1 MFTLAAAES
10 TTQVALISTGGTIA
24 VALIG
29 ALVELLR
36 RQNRAIEEVRENA
49 QEARDQVANTHSTNL
64 RDDLDDLHN
73 DVREVLRVL
82 GQHSEEIAGLRGDL
96 RQERRER
103 LAVADRLDDHITS
116 AA

>member
-1 MFTLAAAES
+1 M
-10 TTQVALISTGGTIA
+10 
-24 VALIG
+24 ALIG

>member
-1 MFTLAAAES
+1 MLMSVAEPAAN
-10 TTQVALISTGGTIA
+10 VALITTGGTVA

-36 RQNRAIEEVRENA
+36 RQHNAIAEVRENA
-49 QEARDQVANTHSTNL
+49 QEARDQVSNTHTTNL
-64 RDDLDDLHN
+64 RDDLDDLHE

-82 GQHSEEIAGLRGDL
+82 TQHTTEIGGLRDDL

-103 LAVADRLDDHITS
+103 LAVSDRLDDHITS